1 MPASGNANRALSPVT
16 DWTAYRFRAAR
27 LITEA
32 NPGATYDTRVPDP
45 VYAIPV
51 VEVELNADG
60 SVRNVSIMRTPTT
73 DPALAPAAVAAVRRV
88 ANFGPVG
95 NLPQPWRFSEV
106 FLYNEDKRFQLRTLA
121 EAAGN

>member
-1 MPASGNANRALSPVT
+1 MPASSANSRALPPVT
-16 DWTAYRFRAAR
+16 DWTAYKFRAAR

-32 NPGATYDTRVPDP
+32 NAGATYDTKVPDP

-51 VEVELNADG
+51 IEVELNADG
-60 SVRNVSIMRTPTT
+60 SVRNVTVMRTPTT
-73 DPALAPAAVAAVRRV
+73 DPAMAPAAVAAVRRV
-88 ANFGPVG
+88 ANFGPVA